1 MKRLLIISA
10 LVATIGFSSFAQ
22 ADNHTVSLGYAY
34 GKADDVKLKGV
45 DVKYRY
51 EWDSPVSVIAS
62 FTYMKDNIS
71 DSMVNG
77 FEANGYIDQSV
88 DVKYYSLAAGPA
100 YRINDYI
107 SAYALV
113 GVSHSKIDSNL
124 YYSGNNYR
132 ENDNTSSTNLSYSAG
147 VQVNPIAQMVI
158 DVAYQG
164 SKIKGFNDYST
175 NMNGIVVGLGYRF

>member
-1 MKRLLIISA
+1 MKALLITSA
-10 LVATIGFSSFAQ
+10 LVATIGFSTFAQ

-51 EWDSPVSVIAS
+51 EWDSPVSMIAS

-71 DSMVNG
+71 DSMI
-77 FEANGYIDQSV
+77 NGYEENGYVNKST
-88 DVKYYSLAAGPA
+88 DVKYYSLTAGPA
-100 YRINDYI
+100 YRVNDYI

-113 GVSHSKIDSNL
+113 GLSRSKIDVNL
-124 YYSGNNYR
+124 YYSGNDYTEDR
-132 ENDNTSSTNLSYSAG
+132 NTHSTNLAYSAG
-147 VQVNPIAQMVI
+147 VQINPIPQMVV

-175 NMNGIVVGLGYRF
+175 HMNGVVIGLGYRF